1 MTMSIH
7 DQNEKSIHNLR
18 GQGPFLHL
26 LFAMIAVAPLGLG
39 CSSTNNPGT
48 PQAGNGP
55 ASAGSGGNSQ
65 DTGGVVSQAGQNTG
79 GVVSQAGQNTGGV
92 VAQGGSETGGVV
104 PQGGSD
110 TGGMVVVAGSVAPG
124 GSLAPGG
131 SVVTGGSVPKGGTT
145 TAGGSLAPGGSVV
158 TGGSVP
164 KGGTTTA
171 GGSLAP
177 GGSVVA
183 GGSTS
188 KGGTTTAGGSGG
200 IIPSSG
206 GQTGS
211 TGTGVCPAVGTP
223 PTPDTTTRAKCTGSG
238 SAGITCHFG
247 GSIGNYD
254 VSFNLGGTAAGQTIV
269 QAEHLREMLAA
280 SVTVAGTAVAP
291 IVTTAGQKALSS
303 MTVNVRD
310 PEGQPEWSQASNGT
324 PGLDMYFIGAAPQLD
339 SIAYAPTTTAVVMYI
354 LTDSTGC
361 DQEGPGTAGWG
372 QWLPQFFGY
381 GLSVANYG
389 NSGALT
395 ECSAATTPCRTD
407 APYYSFYD
415 DPKMW
420 GTVKPLIKAGDVVF
434 IEFAHN
440 DKNTPQAAYEK
451 NLTTYITEV
460 RAKGA
465 IPVLAT
471 PIPRN
476 NWSGGA
482 MSGTFVNSVGVDLL
496 ASIKSVGA
504 ANNVPVVDIN
514 AKVVA
519 AFSAKGQA
527 TVSGYYAD
535 PTTHLST
542 VGANF
547 VAALIR
553 DEIKRLN
560 IYPLVC
566 FLR

>member
-1 MTMSIH
+1 VVA
-7 DQNEKSIHNLR
+7 
-18 GQGPFLHL
+18 QG
-26 LFAMIAVAPLGLG
+26 
-39 CSSTNNPGT
+39 
-48 PQAGNGP
+48 
-55 ASAGSGGNSQ
+55 
-65 DTGGVVSQAGQNTG
+65 GQNTG
-79 GVVSQAGQNTGGV
+79 GVVAQGGQNMGGV

-104 PQGGSD
+104 AQGGSD
-110 TGGMVVVAGSVAPG
+110 TGGVVVIGGSSVAPG
-124 GSLAPGG
+124 GSEAPGG
-131 SVVTGGSVPKGGTT
+131 SVSTGGSVPKGGTT

-158 TGGSVP
+158 TGGSTSR
-164 KGGTTTA
+164 GGTTA
-171 GGSLAP
+171 
-177 GGSVVA
+177 
-183 GGSTS
+183 
-188 KGGTTTAGGSGG
+188 AGGSGG
-200 IIPSSG
+200 TIPISG

-211 TGTGVCPAVGTP
+211 TGSGVCPAVGTP
-223 PTPDTTTRAKCTGSG
+223 PTPDTTTRSKCTGSG

-269 QAEHLREMLAA
+269 QAEHLREMLSAP
-280 SVTVAGTAVAP
+280 VTVAGTAVAP
-291 IVTTAGQKALSS
+291 IATTAGQKALYS
-303 MTVNVRD
+303 MTVNVRQ
-310 PEGQPEWSQASNGT
+310 PEGQPEWADHGASDGT
-324 PGLDMYFIGAAPQLD
+324 PGLDMYFIGANPQLD
-339 SIAYAPTTTAVVMYI
+339 SIAYTPTTTAVVMYI

-361 DQEGPGTAGWG
+361 DQQGDSSGAGTAGWG

-389 NSGALT
+389 NSGALS

-407 APYYSFYD
+407 APYFSFYD

-420 GTVKPLIKAGDVVF
+420 GTVKPLIKAGDVVL

-440 DKNTPQAAYEK
+440 DKNTPQAAFEK
-451 NLTTYITEV
+451 NLTTYITET

-476 NWSGGA
+476 NWSGSS
-482 MSGTFVNSVGVDLL
+482 MSATFTNSVGVDLL

-504 ANNVPVVDIN
+504 ANNVPVIDIN

-519 AFSAKGQA
+519 TFSAKGQA

-542 VGANF
+542 VGANI
-547 VAALIR
+547 VAQLVR

-560 IYPLVC
+560 IFPLVC

>member
-1 MTMSIH
+1 
-7 DQNEKSIHNLR
+7 
-18 GQGPFLHL
+18 
-26 LFAMIAVAPLGLG
+26 V
-39 CSSTNNPGT
+39 
-48 PQAGNGP
+48 
-55 ASAGSGGNSQ
+55 
-65 DTGGVVSQAGQNTG
+65 
-79 GVVSQAGQNTGGV
+79 
-92 VAQGGSETGGVV
+92 QGGSETGGVV
-104 PQGGSD
+104 VQGGS
-110 TGGMVVVAGSVAPG
+110 SVAPG
-124 GSLAPGG
+124 GSVTPGG
-131 SVVTGGSVPKGGTT
+131 STVPKGGTT
-145 TAGGSLAPGGSVV
+145 TAGGSVAPGGSVV
-158 TGGSVP
+158 PGGSTVP

-171 GGSLAP
+171 GGSVSPGGSVAP
-177 GGSVVA
+177 GGSTAKGGAAA
-183 GGSTS
+183 GS
-188 KGGTTTAGGSGG
+188 GGTTVSG
-200 IIPSSG
+200 G

-211 TGTGVCPAVGTP
+211 TGSGVCPAVGTP
-223 PTPDTTTRAKCTGSG
+223 PTPDTATRAKCTGSG
-238 SAGITCHFG
+238 SAGISCHFG
-247 GSIGNYD
+247 GAIGNYD

-280 SVTVAGTAVAP
+280 PVTVAGTAVAA
-291 IVTTAGQKALSS
+291 IATTAGQKSLYS
-303 MTVNVRD
+303 MTVNVRQ
-310 PEGQPEWSQASNGT
+310 PEGQPEWSQASDGT
-324 PGLDMYFIGAAPQLD
+324 PGLDVYFNGANPQLD
-339 SIAYAPTTTAVVMYI
+339 SIAYAPAAATDVVMYI

-389 NSGALT
+389 NSGALS
-395 ECSAATTPCRTD
+395 ECSPTTTPCRTD

-420 GTVKPLIKAGDVVF
+420 PTVKPLIKAGDVVF

-451 NLTTYITEV
+451 NLTTYITET

-476 NWSGGA
+476 NWSGGS
-482 MSGTFVNSVGVDLL
+482 MSATFVNSVGVDLL
-496 ASIKSVGA
+496 ASIKAVGT

-519 AFSAKGQA
+519 AFSAKGQT

-535 PTTHLST
+535 PTTHLNT

-553 DEIKRLN
+553 DEIKSLN